1 MHSPLLRFGAAVT
14 FFAAV
19 SLATAIDAFEQAAYA
34 QTTGMTRR
42 QDRRDTRQQSR
53 DVKHECNASGQASR
67 AQCRHAK
74 HTTKQVG
81 RQTNP

>member
-1 MHSPLLRFGAAVT
+1 MHNPVFRFGAALT
-14 FFAAV
+14 LFAV
-19 SLATAIDAFEQAAYA
+19 ISLATAIDAYQQAAYA

-42 QDRRDTRQQSR
+42 QVRRDTRQQSR
-53 DVKHECNASGQASR
+53 DVKHECNASAQASR